1 MSEYSFLKVL
11 RVFHI
16 CFRSKSG
23 VIFFSYTFLR
33 YRADQ
38 ERNIPIRYL
47 HVRYQKGRKIISF
60 ARMTNVPLMKF
71 WKKSTL
77 LFISITKIQTIFDH
91 VKKSFCRSITYRY
104 LDLKRTKT
112 ETSYIS
118 DISNQIYNINLF
130 TILMQC
136 CIFKQSR
143 QFYQICKSK
152 KVWFVCFQWQIE
164 VTDKLLIPNLH
175 INIRFYM
182 YISYSKVWFINDL
195 LFLRSHANKLRKET
209 YQKIF
214 DIS

>member
-1 MSEYSFLKVL
+1 MYDIKKEERL
-11 RVFHI
+11 FH
-16 CFRSKSG
+16 S
-23 VIFFSYTFLR
+23 
-33 YRADQ
+33 Q
-38 ERNIPIRYL
+38 EWLMYL
-47 HVRYQKGRKIISF
+47 WWNF
-60 ARMTNVPLMKF
+60 E
-71 WKKSTL
+71 KSTL